1 VIFLRGYNGFVIY
14 PKFVN
19 FPFWYHAKKGSLR
32 ILDKLRRSTGYDGF
46 DLRQVEDPIK
56 KAFGG
61 CYMGGGGH
69 SGAASFR
76 VASHD
81 EKEFF
86 LRFQLVADFIKS
98 SVK

>member
-1 VIFLRGYNGFVIY
+1 MVKTLKGEDCIFI
-14 PKFVN
+14 
-19 FPFWYHAKKGSLR
+19 
-32 ILDKLRRSTGYDGF
+32 KLRKSIEYDGL

-56 KAFGG
+56 KAFDGY
-61 CYMGGGGH
+61 YMGGGGH
-69 SGAASFR
+69 SGAASYR

-86 LRFQLVADFIKS
+86 LRFQPVVDFIKS